1 MDINRRLQLVQAALA
16 GVEGLQ
22 AGLNERLAANDTE
35 LGELDAQRADAQAEH
50 EHLETVLIE
59 LRAAVGTGIT
69 MLSDDD
75 VAKLDALAGNLDRA
89 TLRNFALN
97 AGLDAVGNTIQS
109 IDKVVTTLK
118 KPLTKAAQGE

>member
-35 LGELDAQRADAQAEH
+35 LGELDALRADAQAEH